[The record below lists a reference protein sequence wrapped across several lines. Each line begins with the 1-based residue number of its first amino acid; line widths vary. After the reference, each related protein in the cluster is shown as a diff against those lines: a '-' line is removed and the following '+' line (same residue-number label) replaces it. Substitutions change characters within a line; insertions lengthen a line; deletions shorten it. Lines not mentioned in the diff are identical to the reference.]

1 MRLAAGRGQLRELGE
16 EPREGEAQLA
26 GERGQPEPGRA
37 ARRVRDAVPEEGGEE
52 EQAQRDGRAV
62 QVEVGRRE
70 GQLVAERL
78 RWAWVS
84 TVTFFPAANSA
95 MGRQKGPVR
104 HAQNSATGLRC
115 PVILI

>member
-70 GQLVAERL
+70 WQLVAERL
-78 RWAWVS
+78 RWAWAS

-95 MGRQKGPVR
+95 MVRQKGPVR
-104 HAQNSATGLRC
+104 HAQ
-115 PVILI
+115 ILQQDCGAP